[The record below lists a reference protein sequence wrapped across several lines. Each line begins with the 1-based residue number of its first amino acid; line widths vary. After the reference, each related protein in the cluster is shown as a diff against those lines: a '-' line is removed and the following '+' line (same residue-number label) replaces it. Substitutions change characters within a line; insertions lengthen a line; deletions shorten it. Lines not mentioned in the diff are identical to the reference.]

1 MKAHS
6 QTTIRDR
13 VSLSGVGVH
22 SGAESSV
29 TLHPAEPDTGIIF
42 LKNNSE
48 ASADIEVPAS
58 HRFVVATALS
68 TVLGNDTAGSIG
80 TVEHLMA
87 SLGGLGVD
95 NVIVEI
101 DGDEVPIMDG
111 SADAFVEAIRQVGLR
126 QQAAR
131 RRYIKVIKPVRVTVG
146 DAVGELMPCD
156 SRRFEVE
163 IDFADAIIGR
173 QAYVFDA
180 ESGDFAR
187 DLARARTFGFMSSVE
202 QLWANGY
209 ALGASLENTVVI
221 GDNQIVNP
229 EGLRFADEF
238 VRHKVLDAIGDL
250 MLAGAPVLGHYRS
263 YRGGHRLNAEM
274 VKALLADKSAWEWST
289 VPARREATQADVG
302 AMLPAAALGP
312 NVT

>member
-6 QTTIRDR
+6 QTTINER

-22 SGAESSV
+22 SGASSSV
-29 TLHPAEPDTGIIF
+29 TLHPAEPDTGVIF
-42 LKNNSE
+42 LKNTE
-48 ASADIEVPAS
+48 EVTVDIEVPAS
-58 HRFVVATALS
+58 HHYVVATALS
-68 TVLGNDTAGSIG
+68 TVLGTNEAGSIG

-87 SLGGLGVD
+87 SIGGLGID
-95 NVIVEI
+95 NIIVEI

-111 SADAFVEAIRQVGLR
+111 SAEAFVDAIRQVGIRR
-126 QQAAR
+126 QPAR
-131 RRYIKVIKPVRVTVG
+131 RRYIKVIKPVRVQIG

-180 ESGDFAR
+180 EDGDFAR

-221 GDNQIVNP
+221 GDDQIVNP

-250 MLAGAPVLGHYRS
+250 TLAGAPVLGHYRS
-263 YRGGHRLNAEM
+263 YRGGHRLNCAM

-312 NVT
+312 DVS

>member
-6 QTTIRDR
+6 QTTINDR

-22 SGAESSV
+22 CGASSTV

-42 LKNNSE
+42 LKNTDE
-48 ASADIEVPAS
+48 AAADIEVPAS

-68 TVLGNDTAGSIG
+68 TVLGSTQAGSIA

-87 SLGGLGVD
+87 SIGGLGID
-95 NVIVEI
+95 NIIVEI

-111 SADAFVEAIRQVGLR
+111 SAEAFVDAIRQVGIRR
-126 QQAAR
+126 QPAR
-131 RRYIKVIKPVRVTVG
+131 RRYIKVLKPVRVQIG

-173 QAYVFDA
+173 QAYVYDA

-221 GDNQIVNP
+221 GDDQIVNP

-250 MLAGAPVLGHYRS
+250 TLAGAPVLGHYRS
-263 YRGGHRLNAEM
+263 YRGGHRLNCAM
-274 VKALLADKSAWEWST
+274 VEALLSDKSAWEWST

-312 NVT
+312 DVS

>member
-22 SGAESSV
+22 SGAASSV

-42 LKNNSE
+42 LKNTDE
-48 ASADIEVPAS
+48 ATADIEVPAS
-58 HRFVVATALS
+58 HRFVVATSLS
-68 TVLGNDTAGSIG
+68 TVLGNEAAGSIG

-87 SLGGLGVD
+87 SLGGLGID
-95 NVIVEI
+95 NAIVEI

-111 SADAFVEAIRQVGLR
+111 SAEAFVEAILQVGLR
-126 QQAAR
+126 RQAAR
-131 RRYIKVIKPVRVTVG
+131 RRYIKVLKPVRVTIG
-146 DAVGELMPCD
+146 DAVGELLPCD
-156 SRRFEVE
+156 SRRVEVE

-173 QAYVFDA
+173 QAYVYDA

-209 ALGASLENTVVI
+209 ALGASLENTVVV
-221 GDNQIVNP
+221 GDDQIVNP

-250 MLAGAPVLGHYRS
+250 TLAGAPVLGHYRS
-263 YRGGHRLNAEM
+263 YRGGHRLNCAIVE
-274 VKALLADKSAWEWST
+274 ALLSDTSAWEWST
-289 VPARREATQADVG
+289 VPARREATMADVG

-312 NVT
+312 DVS